1 MTASANGSIVI
12 EGLRKRYERGRPA
25 VDGLDLVVPSGTV
38 HALLGPNG
46 AGKTTTVRILATL
59 LAPDS
64 GRVLVAGAD
73 LRVHPHLVRERIGLC
88 GQHAALDHRLTGR
101 ENLLMLGRLAGLT
114 RSATRERTGELF
126 ERLRL
131 AEFAGKTVADMSGG
145 MARRIDLAAAFLA
158 RPRVLFLDEPTTGLD
173 PVARLDVWEMV
184 GELVAAGTTVLLTTQ
199 HLDEAERLADAVSV
213 LRDGRLIANGTPGEL
228 KRQAGGPRLE
238 VVLRHREQ
246 RRPVVAALEAL
257 TPLAL
262 SIVTPGD
269 RVVVAHLAAAADPLA
284 LLATAVRDLAAAGV
298 AVEELA
304 LRRPSLEDVFVAL
317 TSEPME
323 GRQEVGS
330 VT

>member
-1 MTASANGSIVI
+1 MTASGSIVI
-12 EGLRKRYERGRPA
+12 EGLRKRYEHGRPA
-25 VDGLDLVVPSGTV
+25 VDGLDLVVPGGTV

-64 GRVLVAGAD
+64 GHVLVAGAN
-73 LRVHPHLVRERIGLC
+73 LRTHPHLVRERIGLC

-101 ENLLMLGRLAGLT
+101 ENLHMLGRLAGLS
-114 RSATRERTGELF
+114 RAAARERTGELA

-131 AEFAGKTVADMSGG
+131 ADFAGKTVADMSGG

-158 RPRVLFLDEPTTGLD
+158 RPRVLFLDEPTTGFD
-173 PVARLDVWEMV
+173 PVARLDVWELV

-238 VVLRHREQ
+238 IVLRHPDQ
-246 RRPVVAALEAL
+246 RRPVLSVLE
-257 TPLAL
+257 TLAL
-262 SIVTPGD
+262 SGITTGD
-269 RVVVAHLAAAADPLA
+269 RAIVAHLAATDPLA
-284 LLATAVRDLAAAGV
+284 LLGTAVRALASAGV
-298 AVEELA
+298 EVEELA

-317 TSEPME
+317 TSEPRKH
-323 GRQEVGS
+323 RQEERS
-330 VT
+330 FT